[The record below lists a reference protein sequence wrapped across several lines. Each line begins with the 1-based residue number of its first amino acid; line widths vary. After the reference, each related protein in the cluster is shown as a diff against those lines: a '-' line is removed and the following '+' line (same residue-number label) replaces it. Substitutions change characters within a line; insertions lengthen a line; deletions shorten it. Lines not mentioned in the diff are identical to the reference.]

1 MHEKL
6 FEFQKNFF
14 FYICNDET
22 YGFCVSK
29 DDGGFEADFRI
40 LVVEQGKPVKR
51 FFTQC
56 PTIGIIAGSREE
68 VSKLLDDSGKVEI
81 RCALLNFVDA
91 VEGFALRL
99 VEG

>member
-40 LVVEQGKPVKR
+40 LVVDLGK
-51 FFTQC
+51 
-56 PTIGIIAGSREE
+56 SRECVLYLSVGTIMGSIGE
-68 VSKLLDDSGKVEI
+68 VGKLLDDSGKVEI